1 MKSNRFIKNSILKN
15 LFLTCIIATPS
26 IQATAAGRGHKAH
39 EHGTATVNIV
49 GEANTVTIQLESP
62 SEAIYGFEH
71 EAKKPADIKK
81 RDEAV
86 EKLKTNADKMFVLD
100 VSLGCKMTE
109 ATINPFVTEAEA
121 AKEDKKNKHNHKKG
135 THSEV
140 HAKFKFECSK
150 PVAGSEVKFATR
162 THFKSLRKLKVQTL
176 SGETQSGTTVV
187 NDSGSAKL

>member
-1 MKSNRFIKNSILKN
+1 MKFSTFTDSKSVPAL
-15 LFLTCIIATPS
+15 LTISLIATLP
-26 IQATAAGRGHKAH
+26 INALAAGKGHKAH
-39 EHGTATVNIV
+39 EHGTASVNIV

-86 EKLKTNADKMFVLD
+86 EKLKANADKMFILD
-100 VSLGCKMTE
+100 ASLACKMTE
-109 ATINPFVTEAEA
+109 ATVNPFVTEAEA
-121 AKEDKKNKHNHKKG
+121 AKEDKKHKHKKG

-140 HAKFKFECSK
+140 HATFKFECGK
-150 PVAGSEVKFATR
+150 PVAGSEVKFATKA
-162 THFKSLRKLKVQTL
+162 HFKSLRKLKVQTL
-176 SGETQSGTTVV
+176 SGETQSGSTIV